1 MLLYGCIQDKLVKT
15 PMQNTRLNTLL
26 DVNIGRLSRW
36 AYNPWRRTSLAI
48 ISLLF
53 GFFLASAL
61 STTFGARSEWDI
73 LVAGVT
79 AFLAEAIS
87 RLFYRKAPRILANGE
102 VAPRSL
108 PLLLINDIKIGVIY
122 GLALEACKLGS

>member
-1 MLLYGCIQDKLVKT
+1 
-15 PMQNTRLNTLL
+15 MQNTRLNTLL
-26 DVNIGRLSRW
+26 DVNFGRLSRW
-36 AYNPWRRTSLAI
+36 ALNPWRRTSLSI
-48 ISLLF
+48 ISLLV

-73 LVAGVT
+73 LVAGIT

-87 RLFYRKAPRILANGE
+87 RIFYRSKPQVLTNGE
-102 VAPRSL
+102 VVPRSL
-108 PLLLINDIKIGVIY
+108 LLILLNDTKIGAIY

>member
-1 MLLYGCIQDKLVKT
+1 MFVFKT
-15 PMQNTRLNTLL
+15 SLKIPMQNTRLNTLL
-26 DVNIGRLSRW
+26 DVNFGRLSRW
-36 AYNPWRRTSLAI
+36 ALNPWRRTSLSI
-48 ISLLF
+48 ISLLV

-73 LVAGVT
+73 LVAGIA

-87 RLFYRKAPRILANGE
+87 RIFYRSKPRVLSNGE
-102 VAPRSL
+102 VVPRSL
-108 PLLLINDIKIGVIY
+108 LLILLNDTKIGAIY

>member
-1 MLLYGCIQDKLVKT
+1 
-15 PMQNTRLNTLL
+15 MQNTRLNTLL
-26 DVNIGRLSRW
+26 EVNFGRLSRW
-36 AYNPWRRTSLAI
+36 AQNPWRRTSLAI

-79 AFLAEAIS
+79 VFLMELIS
-87 RLFYRKAPRILANGE
+87 RFFYKRRLRVNANGE
-102 VAPRSL
+102 VAPPSI
-108 PLLLINDIKIGVIY
+108 LLALVNDTKIGMIY
-122 GLALEACKLGS
+122 GLTLEAFKLGS